1 MKQFPQR
8 QKCGL
13 ITNMSRC
20 FCTENKLQNLTN
32 IFDVKHTPIETTR
45 NNDDVRRRSR
55 SEKVNDCACH
65 TLNVSSP
72 MELSSERARAVDT
85 RVSEN
90 QTNLVMAMSRN
101 ACLSEECP

>member
-1 MKQFPQR
+1 MFLHR
-8 QKCGL
+8 
-13 ITNMSRC
+13 
-20 FCTENKLQNLTN
+20 NKLQNVTN
-32 IFDVKHTPIETTR
+32 LFDVKDTSIETTR
-45 NNDDVRRRSR
+45 NNDDVRRRSG

-65 TLNVSSP
+65 ILNVSSP
-72 MELSSERARAVDT
+72 MGLSSERARAVDT